1 MPMDVGDP
9 DDAVETAVAALL
21 ERIVP
26 ALSPEAVY
34 LFGSRA
40 RGDAGRD
47 SDFDLLVIVS
57 DDTPRDKIRLTSTY
71 RLARGS
77 GVPADVIACRRQW
90 FERNREQVGTLGYKA
105 VHEGRL
111 VYGH

>member
-1 MPMDVGDP
+1 MDVGNP
-9 DDAVETAVAALL
+9 DDTIEHAVAALL
-21 ERIVP
+21 ERIIP

-47 SDFDLLVIVS
+47 SDFDLLVVVS
-57 DDTPRDKIRLTSTY
+57 DDTPPDKIRLTSTY
-71 RLARGS
+71 RLTRGT
-77 GVPADVIACRRQW
+77 GVPADVIACRRRW

-105 VHEGRL
+105 VNEGRL
-111 VYGH
+111 VYGQ

>member
-1 MPMDVGDP
+1 MEKGTMAMELAEPEDM
-9 DDAVETAVAALL
+9 VEHAVAALL

-47 SDFDLLVIVS
+47 SDFDLLVVVS
-57 DDTPRDKIRLTSTY
+57 DDTPPDKIRLTSTY
-71 RLARGS
+71 RLSRGT
-77 GVPADVIACRRQW
+77 GVPADVIACRR
-90 FERNREQVGTLGYKA
+90 
-105 VHEGRL
+105 RL
-111 VYGH
+111 V